1 MLKRILAA
9 TLGGLSVVNGFV
21 MLFDG
26 ERWFI
31 STAAS
36 TGPFN
41 PHLVADVGVAFIAA
55 GLALL
60 VRSWRTRFWPAA
72 LAGSA
77 FFVFHAL
84 IHIVEFA
91 LHQHEHDLAPMLGV
105 AISAAL
111 AMWAALPTQG
121 EIDVQLF
128 RAQTD

>member
-1 MLKRILAA
+1 MLRRILAG
-9 TLGGLSVVNGFV
+9 TLGGLSVVNGFI
-21 MLFDG
+21 MLVDG

-31 STAAS
+31 SAAAS

-41 PHLVADVGVAFIAA
+41 PHFVADVGVAFIAA
-55 GLALL
+55 GLALSA
-60 VRSWRTRFWPAA
+60 RSWRTNFWPAA

-77 FFVFHAL
+77 FLVFHAL

-105 AISAAL
+105 VIPAAL

-121 EIDVQLF
+121 EIDVQVF
-128 RAQTD
+128 RSQTD